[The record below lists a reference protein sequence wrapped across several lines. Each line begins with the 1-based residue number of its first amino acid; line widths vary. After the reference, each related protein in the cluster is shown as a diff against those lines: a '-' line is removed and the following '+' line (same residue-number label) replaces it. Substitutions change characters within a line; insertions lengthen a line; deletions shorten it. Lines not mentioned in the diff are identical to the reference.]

1 MLLPSKYHKPLLI
14 TSLMLNVFLIG
25 GIGGGLYHARG
36 NSEPDEYRV
45 NQRGLHQAMV
55 QLPPERRRELRQLLR
70 QNRADSQTLITDGR
84 KARLEVIERLEAPTL
99 DRAALSASLAKARE
113 SDTALRTLVDN
124 TLAHFAQT
132 LPQDEREKLAQSIFP
147 AAQGKAARNKD

>member
-1 MLLPSKYHKPLLI
+1 MRVPPKYQKPLLI

-25 GIGGGLYHARG
+25 GIGGGLYHASG

-45 NQRGLHQAMV
+45 SQRGLHQAMV
-55 QLPPERRRELRQLLR
+55 QLPAERRRELRQLLKH
-70 QNRADSQTLITDGR
+70 NRADSRALITDGR
-84 KARLEVIERLEAPTL
+84 KARLEVIEQLEAPTL
-99 DRAALSASLAKARE
+99 DRAALSNSLGKARE

-124 TLAHFAQT
+124 TLANFAQT
-132 LPQDEREKLAQSIFP
+132 LPQDEREKFAQSIFP